1 MLPLEYSEKIVV
13 YLTNVVY
20 LALIRLDYYR
30 SR

>member
-13 YLTNVVY
+13 YLTDVVD
-20 LALIRLDYYR
+20 LARIRLDYYR